1 MKKHQKEKT
10 DLPLEVQLVSGVKDC
25 QTCKWFW
32 GDDRPYGPYPS
43 YDFIEKYPK
52 DMKIKYNEKAK
63 KPIPWIK
70 TKSNALKFVE
80 PAVMQG
86 CRKAPIMTIG
96 INPNL
101 TAFKPNPRNDTWSYP
116 KFGDQASYAYYYRY
130 KTIYQESFS
139 GEFLQKQMSKEEKEI
154 VRAKKAGY
162 LTYSKRS
169 NTSRW
174 MMLKV
179 RYEDDTEETIERTW
193 KSREDYFVR
202 YFANPKSKE
211 IQFKKGDIIAAKLHL
226 KKNLESSVYHN
237 VTGYYAR
244 FVPVLDSFKKSIA
257 DSLDKKNQKQVLKK
271 MNLTVGEDV
280 AMHDMIGCAS
290 PGWTSIYDIPTERVI
305 ENCVEDNSWVIKQII
320 QSQPKVIV
328 LVGGSSMSMFL
339 GIFAPFTNL
348 PKVKDYFDLVRKTC
362 EKPYFMKIKIGKF
375 AFTSRIICSPHFS
388 YGDNFEKHVRLSSEE
403 WYELKNKYP
412 EEFKSI
418 LRLNQAKKIEIKE
431 GYGSSQMIML
441 KKGNKEDLKKIVGKF
456 SAKAKDHI
464 LKNYFDVTEM
474 IAQALKQEYDTGK
487 LQFDSDTGHLKRT
500 KGPCHFCKNDLWEF
514 PEGCEYG
521 NSEEEQVPPNYY
533 LEIVKKIVSKGVLH
547 KKHEQTKKNIA
558 VSKKKLEMYKLES
571 F

>member
-1 MKKHQKEKT
+1 MSKENDDS
-10 DLPLEVQLVSGVKDC
+10 DLPIEVQLVSGVKNC
-25 QTCKWFW
+25 ETCKWFW

-43 YDFIEKYPK
+43 YDFLEKYPK
-52 DMKIKYNEKAK
+52 NEKIKYNEKAK

-101 TAFKPNPRNDTWSYP
+101 TAFKPNPRNDTWAYP
-116 KFGDQASYAYYYRY
+116 KFSNQASYAYYYRY

-139 GEFLQKQMSKEEKEI
+139 GDFLQKQMSKKEKEI
-154 VRAKKAGY
+154 VRAKMAGY
-162 LTYSKRS
+162 LTYSQRS

-174 MMLKV
+174 MMLKI

-202 YFANPKSKE
+202 YFASKNKK

-226 KKNLESSVYHN
+226 KKDLKAEAFHN

-244 FVPVLDSFKKSIA
+244 FVPVLDSFKKLIVENG
-257 DSLDKKNQKQVLKK
+257 DKKQLKK

-305 ENCVEDNSWVIKQII
+305 ENCVEDNAWVIKQVI

-328 LVGGSSMSMFL
+328 LVGGSSMAMFL
-339 GIFAPFTNL
+339 GIFGPYTNV
-348 PKVKDYFDLVRKTC
+348 PKDRDYFEKVRETC
-362 EKPYFMKIKIGKF
+362 EKPYLMKIKIGKF
-375 AFTSRIICSPHFS
+375 AFTSRIICTPHFS

-403 WYELKNKYP
+403 WYELREKHPK
-412 EEFKSI
+412 ELKII
-418 LRLNQAKKIEIKE
+418 LRLNKAKKITIKE

-441 KKGNKEDLKKIVGKF
+441 KKGKEELEKIVEKF
-456 SAKAKDHI
+456 SPKVKKLF

-474 IAQALKQEYDTGK
+474 IAQALKQEYDK
-487 LQFDSDTGHLKRT
+487 RNLQFDEKTGHLERT
-500 KGPCHFCKNDLWEF
+500 EGPCHYCKNDSWEF

-521 NSEEEQVPPNYY
+521 NADEKPVPAKFY
-533 LEIVKKIVSKGVLH
+533 LEITEKIVRKGVSR
-547 KKHEQTKKNIA
+547 KKQNELRWKREAEKR
-558 VSKKKLEMYKLES
+558 KREMYEVEA